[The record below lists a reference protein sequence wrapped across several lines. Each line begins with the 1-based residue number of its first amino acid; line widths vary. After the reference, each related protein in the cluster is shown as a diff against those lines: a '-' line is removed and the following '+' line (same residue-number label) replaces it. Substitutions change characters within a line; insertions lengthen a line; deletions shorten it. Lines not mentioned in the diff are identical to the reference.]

1 MKRSLVAAAA
11 VVLIASC
18 GGGGDSSEPTASA
31 RSFPT
36 LASLV
41 SSIGDVGCELAEVEP
56 VEGYD
61 IDEQAECAD
70 ASVRV
75 YTFNSTISERQVV
88 DAILEIDGR
97 FAVDGD
103 LWAAETNSRE
113 LAEEIRTAIGG
124 TVRS

>member
-1 MKRSLVAAAA
+1 MKRSILTVAAI
-11 VVLIASC
+11 VLVASC
-18 GGGGDSSEPTASA
+18 GGGEDSSEPTASA

-75 YTFNSTISERQVV
+75 YTFNSTISERQVI
-88 DAILEIDGR
+88 DAIREIDGR
-97 FAVDGD
+97 FAVEGD
-103 LWAAETNSRE
+103 LWAAETDSRS

-124 TVRS
+124 TIRS

>member
-1 MKRSLVAAAA
+1 M
-11 VVLIASC
+11 
-18 GGGGDSSEPTASA
+18 G
-31 RSFPT
+31 SFPT

-75 YTFNSTISERQVV
+75 YTFNSTISERQVI
-88 DAILEIDGR
+88 DAIRKIDGR
-97 FAVDGD
+97 FAVEGD
-103 LWAAETNSRE
+103 LWAAETSSRS
-113 LAEEIRTAIGG
+113 LAQRIRTAIGG
-124 TVRS
+124 AIRS

>member
-1 MKRSLVAAAA
+1 MKRSLLVAAAI
-11 VVLIASC
+11 VLIASC
-18 GGGGDSSEPTASA
+18 SEGGSSSGPTASA
-31 RSFPT
+31 RNFPT

-75 YTFNSTISERQVV
+75 YTFNSSISERQVIN
-88 DAILEIDGR
+88 AIRKIDGR
-97 FAVDGD
+97 FAVEGD
-103 LWAAETNSRE
+103 LWAAETSSRS
-113 LAEEIRTAIGG
+113 LAQEIRTAIGG

>member
-1 MKRSLVAAAA
+1 MKLSLAVAAAA
-11 VVLIASC
+11 LVITSC
-18 GGGGDSSEPTASA
+18 GGGGGSSDPTATA

-75 YTFNSTISERQVV
+75 YTFNSTISERQVI
-88 DAILEIDGR
+88 DAIRKIDGR
-97 FAVDGD
+97 FAVEGD
-103 LWAAETNSRE
+103 LWAAETSSRS
-113 LAEEIRTAIGG
+113 LAQRIRTAIGG
-124 TVRS
+124 AIRS

>member
-1 MKRSLVAAAA
+1 MKRAVLAAIGVLAFAA
-11 VVLIASC
+11 C
-18 GGGGDSSEPTASA
+18 GGGPESTEPTPSA

-75 YTFNSTISERQVV
+75 YTFNSTISERQVI
-88 DAILEIDGR
+88 DAIRKIDGR
-97 FAVDGD
+97 FAVEGD
-103 LWAAETNSRE
+103 LWAAETNSRT
-113 LAEEIRTAIGG
+113 LAERIRTVIGG
-124 TVRS
+124 TVLS

>member
-1 MKRSLVAAAA
+1 MKRAVLAAAA
-11 VVLIASC
+11 VLAFASC
-18 GGGGDSSEPTASA
+18 SGGGDSTEPTPSA

-75 YTFNSTISERQVV
+75 YTFNSTISERQVI
-88 DAILEIDGR
+88 DAIRKIDGR
-97 FAVDGD
+97 FAVQGD
-103 LWAAETNSRE
+103 LWAAETNSRS
-113 LAEEIRTAIGG
+113 LAQEIRTAIGG
-124 TVRS
+124 TIRS